1 MTRMIRRFALN
12 AGLIGCL
19 GASTVACQSTRH
31 WSDITLVNEHVS
43 GVRLDGQNLTVPLG
57 MIVAL
62 NVDAHETTER
72 PVRSNETRGVDASTF
87 IASSDDT
94 GIAEL
99 AHHEDETFVLIAT
112 GAGTTT
118 VYLRST
124 SGSVYGRLSVTVSPP

>member
-12 AGLIGCL
+12 AALVGGL
-19 GASTVACQSTRH
+19 AVSTVACQSTRH
-31 WSDITLVNEHVS
+31 WSEITLATEYLW
-43 GVRLDGQNLTVPLG
+43 GVVLDEQSLTVPLG

-112 GAGTTT
+112 GTGTTT